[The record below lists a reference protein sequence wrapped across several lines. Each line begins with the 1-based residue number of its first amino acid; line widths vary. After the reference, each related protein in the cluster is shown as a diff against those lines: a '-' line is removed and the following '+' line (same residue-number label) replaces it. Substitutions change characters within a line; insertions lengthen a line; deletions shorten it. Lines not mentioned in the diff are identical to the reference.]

1 MVGEESTKKEI
12 DSWTIGI
19 DVVYADSDLTLDP
32 KRYCKKVMQLREK
45 LVATPHVLL
54 GDIVDFIAEKEKA
67 DGTKIK
73 VQKSETYNYAEIQDI
88 GQGDFSYH
96 EMRGWEL
103 PSRAK
108 HFAESG
114 DIYFGSIWGSAI
126 KWCYIPEN
134 VENIVVTNG
143 CFRCRIKEDKANL
156 LPDLLAY
163 MNSEG
168 WGVQMR
174 SFSRGSD
181 GLAEICEEDAAKV
194 IIPLL
199 SEEVRNELQ
208 PSVSSLQ
215 KGFTSV
221 NSIVRG
227 LIKSSKVNYN
237 EPKKRPSHIV
247 LV

>member
-1 MVGEESTKKEI
+1 MG
-12 DSWTIGI
+12 G
-19 DVVYADSDLTLDP
+19 
-32 KRYCKKVMQLREK
+32 
-45 LVATPHVLL
+45 
-54 GDIVDFIAEKEKA
+54 
-67 DGTKIK
+67 
-73 VQKSETYNYAEIQDI
+73 
-88 GQGDFSYH
+88 
-96 EMRGWEL
+96 
-103 PSRAK
+103 
-108 HFAESG
+108 
-114 DIYFGSIWGSAI
+114 
-126 KWCYIPEN
+126 
-134 VENIVVTNG
+134 
-143 CFRCRIKEDKANL
+143 
-156 LPDLLAY
+156 
-163 MNSEG
+163 
-168 WGVQMR
+168 
-174 SFSRGSD
+174 GSD